1 MNVRAGLGALGLLIL
16 GLVAARPAR
25 AEAPRVF
32 VLPVRS
38 NAWLD
43 HDDRLLEARVA
54 MALTRDRRVRPVGQ
68 RDLSPAA
75 RRQLPADLGEC
86 TVPGCLR
93 LLGQATAAAR
103 VLALELYD
111 EGDAPVLLATLFD
124 ARTGEAVERQELP
137 RAPARAPSRA
147 WADEVARWVATTSA
161 GIRPPPPAPLPPRP
175 TAVLMSLTLDPEQ
188 LARPEGQA
196 LLAGL
201 RERLTRRRRPPLAP
215 GPDAPVTHR
224 AVVSVESFGL
234 SERPHHLHRY
244 RSGTLAAHLTITE
257 TRTGTVVLSRRAS
270 AQVTARARHT
280 TDQQALDVLVSEVVW
295 RLMSEVDDPSFD
307 ETLARGL

>member
-1 MNVRAGLGALGLLIL
+1 MNVRAWFGVL
-16 GLVAARPAR
+16 GLVVLVLGAARPAR
-25 AEAPRVF
+25 AEGPRVF

-54 MALTRDRRVRPVGQ
+54 MALTRDRRIRPLGE
-68 RDLSPAA
+68 RDLTAAA
-75 RRQLPADLGEC
+75 RQRLPPDLGEC
-86 TVPGCLR
+86 TVPACLR
-93 LLGQATAAAR
+93 LLGQTTGALR

-124 ARTGEAVERQELP
+124 TRTGEPVERRELP
-137 RAPARAPSRA
+137 RAPARAPSRV

-161 GIRPPPPAPLPPRP
+161 GVRPPPPAPIPPRP
-175 TAVLMSLTLDPEQ
+175 TAVLMRLTLDPEQ

-196 LLAGL
+196 LLAQL
-201 RERLTRRRRPPLAP
+201 RDRLARRRRPPLAP
-215 GPDAPVTHR
+215 GDDGRVTHR
-224 AVVSVESFGL
+224 AVVSVENFGV

-257 TRTGTVVLSRRAS
+257 TRTGTVVFSKRAS
-270 AQVTARARHT
+270 AQLTARARHT

-295 RLMSEVDDPSFD
+295 RLMSEVDDPAFD
-307 ETLARGL
+307 EKLARGL